1 MKREDNMIKNIET
14 ERLILRC
21 FLPEDALQIHPLFC
35 DDEAMRLVGMYP
47 AFTKLKQTQER
58 IGRWAGNPR
67 RLAIVLK
74 NSNKV
79 IGYVAVDSRDEKC
92 EDTKELGF
100 AINEK
105 CRRKGYI
112 REAVTAIQET
122 LKMGGVK
129 YLWACCFEENAASE
143 NFIRSMDF
151 KFQKRGTYAAINDR
165 TYVSLEFMK
174 EL

>member
-1 MKREDNMIKNIET
+1 MTKNIET

-79 IGYVAVDSRDEKC
+79 IGYMAVDSK
-92 EDTKELGF
+92 KK
-100 AINEK
+100 NVK
-105 CRRKGYI
+105 
-112 REAVTAIQET
+112 IQKNWD
-122 LKMGGVK
+122 L
-129 YLWACCFEENAASE
+129 
-143 NFIRSMDF
+143 
-151 KFQKRGTYAAINDR
+151 Q
-165 TYVSLEFMK
+165 
-174 EL
+174 

>member
-1 MKREDNMIKNIET
+1 MTKNIET

-79 IGYVAVDSRDEKC
+79 IGYMAVDSRKEKC
-92 EDTKELGF
+92 EDTK
-100 AINEK
+100 
-105 CRRKGYI
+105 
-112 REAVTAIQET
+112 
-122 LKMGGVK
+122 K
-129 YLWACCFEENAASE
+129 YEVDNKLHAGANTQ
-143 NFIRSMDF
+143 RYMLF
-151 KFQKRGTYAAINDR
+151 KDWCTNTY
-165 TYVSLEFMK
+165 TKLEI
-174 EL
+174 